1 MKSTVLIAVFV
12 LLSFCATAAD
22 VRLTGRV
29 VDENNAA
36 VAGAQV
42 SIRPAA
48 SDAAAAPHI
57 QAIADPTGAFAVRL
71 ENAGDYLVSVE
82 RQGFF
87 RLKDHPIHLADGPNE
102 ITLTL
107 NPAREVF
114 EKVDV
119 AYSPPAI
126 DFDRTTSEERLTG
139 NQVLEIPYPS
149 TNTLRNAMRAA
160 PGVVQDSQGG
170 IHLNGGTEEQVLY
183 TLDGFEINDPVSGR
197 FDTRLSVE
205 AVRSMDISGFN
216 SAEFGKGP
224 AGTLAINTSTGDDR
238 FRYSA
243 TNFIPGLENRKGIT
257 IGGWTP
263 RLNFSGPIRKGR
275 AWFSDSIDTQYDNNI
290 IEELPKGQDRSH
302 SLRMSNLL
310 RNQINLTPSNILF
323 TGFMGSFW
331 IANRQ
336 GLSALDPV
344 PTTLDRRS
352 RQWFFNVKDQV
363 YFKRGALAE
372 FGYAATRTFG
382 RDIPQGHDI
391 LLITPFGD
399 QGNAFFDG
407 TYRGGRDQ
415 FLANLFLPTFTF
427 LGTHQPKLGTDLQ
440 AISYWQNIRRT
451 GYDFTSTTGAVLRSV
466 VFGGSGRLRITDS
479 QQSLYIQDSWKPR
492 PSVLVEMGLRQDW
505 DRILGNANLAP
516 RLGFS
521 WAPPGLEFTKV
532 SGGFGVVYDQVNL
545 QMFSRPLDQFAI
557 ATQFLPGG
565 QVSRGPA
572 VSLFAPAAGPLKT
585 PQYRNWNLGVE
596 QRFGSEFYARIQ
608 YTRRRGRDGFTYL
621 NALDSGFVP
630 GPDMTAAYGYNQFD
644 AVYRLGNQ
652 RRDTFDSVELTV
664 RKTFRKQYDWM
675 ASYTRSRALST
686 SVVDINLEQPYLITQ
701 NAGRMPWDS
710 PNRFL
715 SWGYLPTF
723 WQNWAVAYLLEAR
736 DGFPFS
742 VQDEMGQM
750 IGGLNRLRFPFFFEL
765 NLHLERRFVFR
776 KNKWAFRF
784 GFNNITNHQNPN
796 VVNGDVNSPNYLALY
811 GGQSRALNFRIRW
824 LGRN

>member
-1 MKSTVLIAVFV
+1 VRLTVLVVVFA
-12 LLSFCATAAD
+12 LLPLCARAAD

-29 VDENNAA
+29 VDENGAA
-36 VAGAQV
+36 VPGARV
-42 SIRPAA
+42 SVKPAA
-48 SDAAAAPHI
+48 ADAAAPNL
-57 QAIADPTGAFAVRL
+57 QAIADPTGAFAL
-71 ENAGDYLVSVE
+71 EFEAPGDYLIGVE

-87 RLKDHPIHLADGPNE
+87 RLKDHAIHLNDGANE
-102 ITLTL
+102 VTLVL

-114 EKVDV
+114 EKVDI

-126 DFDRTTSEERLTG
+126 DFDRTTPEERLTG
-139 NQVLEIPYPS
+139 NQVLEIPYAS
-149 TNTLRNAMRAA
+149 TNTLRNVIRAA
-160 PGVVQDSQGG
+160 PGIVQDSQGNL
-170 IHLNGGTEEQVLY
+170 HLNGGTEEQVLY

-197 FDTRLSVE
+197 FNTRLSVE
-205 AVRSMDISGFN
+205 SVRSMDISGFN
-216 SAEFGKGP
+216 SAEFGKGS
-224 AGTLAINTSTGDDR
+224 AGTLALKTAAGDDR

-243 TNFIPGLENRKGIT
+243 TNFVPGLENRKGIA

-263 RLNFSGPIRKGR
+263 RFNFSGPIRKGR
-275 AWFSDSIDTQYDNNI
+275 AWFSDSIDLQYDNNI
-290 IEELPKGQDRSH
+290 IEELPKGQDRSG
-302 SLRMSNLL
+302 SLRGSNLL
-310 RNQINLTPSNILF
+310 RNQINLAPSNILF
-323 TGFMGSFW
+323 TGFLAGFW
-331 IANRQ
+331 GARRN

-344 PTTLDRRS
+344 QTTLDRRA
-352 RQWFFNVKDQV
+352 RQWFFNIKDQA

-382 RDIPQGHDI
+382 RDIPQGQGI
-391 LLITPFGD
+391 LLMTPDGRR
-399 QGNAFFDG
+399 GNAFFDA
-407 TYRGGRDQ
+407 TYYGARDQ

-440 AISYWQNIRRT
+440 SLSYSQDIRRT
-451 GYDFTSTTGAVLRSV
+451 GYDFIGSTGAVVRSV

-479 QQSLYIQDSWKPR
+479 QQSFYVQDSWKPR
-492 PSVLVEMGLRQDW
+492 SGILVEIGLRQDW

-521 WAPPGLEFTKV
+521 WAPPVLEFTKI
-532 SGGFGVVYDQVNL
+532 SGGFGVVYDAVNL
-545 QMFSRPLDQFAI
+545 QMFSRPLDQFSV
-557 ATQFLPGG
+557 ATQYLPGG
-565 QVSRGPA
+565 QISRGPA
-572 VSLFAPAAGPLKT
+572 VSVFAPAAGALRT
-585 PQYRNWNLGVE
+585 PQYRNWNLSAE
-596 QRFGSEFYARIQ
+596 QRFGGEIYARVE

-630 GPDMTAAYGYNQFD
+630 GPDMAALFGYPQFD
-644 AVYRLGNQ
+644 AVYRLGNE
-652 RRDTFDSVELTV
+652 RRDKFDSVEITV
-664 RKTFRKQYDWM
+664 RQTFKKQYDWM
-675 ASYTRSRALST
+675 ASYARSRAVST

-723 WQNWAVAYLLEAR
+723 RPNWAVAYLLEMR

-742 VQDEMGQM
+742 VQDETGQLV
-750 IGGLNRLRFPFFFEL
+750 GGLNRLRFPFFFEL

-776 KNKWAFRF
+776 KNRWAFRF
-784 GFNNITNHQNPN
+784 GFTNITNHKNPN

-824 LGRN
+824 LGKN